1 MQCLTIHIPAHAT
14 SSAPVVIICVH
25 FVSVQIMLYVFVTE
39 DRRTVVRQ
47 PWLCHP
53 GAVGAQATASEAVPE
68 AAGEVQADC
77 A

>member
-1 MQCLTIHIPAHAT
+1 
-14 SSAPVVIICVH
+14 
-25 FVSVQIMLYVFVTE
+25 MLYVFVTE

-53 GAVGAQATASEAVPE
+53 GAVGAQATAFEAVPE